1 MSPATAIPVPT
12 VAFYTRPGCH
22 LCTDARQTLQ
32 AILEERAIAG
42 RRPCRVQERD
52 LTDDPAWERR
62 YLERIPVLALGA
74 EELSLAMSA
83 QAIRAFLART
93 LDAPIA

>member
-1 MSPATAIPVPT
+1 MSPSTAIPVPT

-22 LCTDARQTLQ
+22 LCADGRQTLH

-42 RRPCRVQERD
+42 RRPCRVEERV

-62 YLERIPVLALGA
+62 YLERIPVLAVGD
-74 EELSLAMSA
+74 EELSLSTSA
-83 QAIRAFLART
+83 QAIRAFLARA

>member
-1 MSPATAIPVPT
+1 MSLSTAIPVPT

-22 LCTDARQTLQ
+22 LCADARLTLQ

-42 RRPCRVQERD
+42 RRPCRVEERL
-52 LTDDPAWERR
+52 LTDDPDRERR
-62 YLERIPVLALGA
+62 YLERIPVIAVDG
-74 EELSLAMSA
+74 EELSLATSA